1 MHIVVVKV
9 KLMYMKINDIYESVS
24 YTNIVLWFK
33 GLLLDIYT
41 KVDFINFKEKE
52 KNFND
57 REISLEAGNSQSLT
71 ANVPSK
77 TERAQS
83 PEGGS
88 EKNTHRTWSQM
99 DLTHTQPGQ
108 LLAVAPPTNH

>member
-9 KLMYMKINDIYESVS
+9 KLMYMKINDIYESIS

-52 KNFND
+52 KK
-57 REISLEAGNSQSLT
+57 L
-71 ANVPSK
+71 
-77 TERAQS
+77 
-83 PEGGS
+83 
-88 EKNTHRTWSQM
+88 
-99 DLTHTQPGQ
+99 
-108 LLAVAPPTNH
+108 